1 MTMSGTAVTV
11 LLVKRNNTV
20 TISKNRPHF
29 LQNVTNSASSYK
41 KTIVAYGNGSFSK
54 SIKKKHLLLSDRSL
68 MLLRRCQTIYKETQN
83 LSMFLR
89 LLLVKCVI
97 NVKSKTLQI
106 LFQLDQNEKY
116 MLSSSVTLVRWYDVV
131 M

>member
-20 TISKNRPHF
+20 TRSKNRPHF

-54 SIKKKHLLLSDRSL
+54 SIKKTSAPIRQITDVIKKMPNNLQGNTEFIHVPKAFTSQMCNYCKIKSFTN
-68 MLLRRCQTIYKETQN
+68 TISTGSKRKVHAI
-83 LSMFLR
+83 L
-89 LLLVKCVI
+89 KCNSCKMV
-97 NVKSKTLQI
+97 
-106 LFQLDQNEKY
+106 
-116 MLSSSVTLVRWYDVV
+116 
-131 M
+131 